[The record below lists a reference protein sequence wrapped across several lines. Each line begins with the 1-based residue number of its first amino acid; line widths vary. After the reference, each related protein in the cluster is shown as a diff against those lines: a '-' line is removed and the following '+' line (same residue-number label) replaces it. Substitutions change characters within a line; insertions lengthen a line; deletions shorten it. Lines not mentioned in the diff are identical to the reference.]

1 MGISGSWACCG
12 FLLYLLAVFLTPFRT
27 IGTALPRGSLSP
39 NSSTSWSTSFS
50 APNNTVKF
58 DDGSI
63 ARSIL
68 VSENVEVFPEP
79 DGRIEYA
86 CGCGFFCNPPCNSF
100 LFATFVLY
108 YYKDDSGTSVTTAW
122 GPHVVWSANPKN
134 PVNANATLQF
144 KSKGGL
150 VLRANGTEAWSAKIT
165 NKYVAS
171 LNLTDTCN
179 LMLLNKND
187 ETIWQSYEHPTDT
200 LFRGQQLQ
208 VGKSLTSK
216 EGLFSLNIT
225 SEGIFAYINSNPP
238 QLYYSYNI
246 SGSDTS
252 ISGIEFQNGSIA
264 LLDSKKIPRELE
276 LPGRSARFARYAR
289 FENDGHLRVYTF
301 GPTARDDILLAT
313 QLYSCDFPTACG
325 NYGVCENKGESCKQ
339 CTCLPDENKNGTS
352 YFKAI
357 DVTEPDKGCTPV
369 TNLSCE
375 GEALD
380 RHTFLEVK
388 NITNFP
394 FRAQDPHDIKPD
406 HRSISSEK
414 CKEECQKRNC
424 SCKAAIYYYKSGS
437 STGDCYLESQI
448 FSMMKPHPEELQYP
462 SMLFKIWIRVQDVK
476 EQSVQRQKHGLK
488 IIVGSSITFGLF
500 LLIGSFVFLIW
511 KKRSADEGD
520 EYYLDHIPGM
530 STRYSYDD
538 LQSITAN
545 FNKELGAGG
554 FGTVFEGTL
563 IDGSKVAV
571 KRLDGLNQIKRSFLA
586 EVETIGSIHHFN
598 LVRLIGFC
606 AEKSHRLLVYEYMS
620 NGSLDKWVFDKNPEI
635 FLDWQHKKNIILD
648 IARGL
653 TYLHEDCRQKIVHL
667 DIKPQNILLDEN
679 FNAKVSDFGLSKLVD
694 RDQSQVVTV
703 MRGTPGYMAP
713 EWLSSVITEKVDVYS
728 FGVVLLEILCGRRN
742 LDRSQPE
749 ETMHLLHL
757 FKKKI
762 EEDQLLDLVDKYNE
776 DMQLHGV
783 EVVNIMRIA
792 AWCLQIDFTKRPS
805 MSTVVKVLEGV
816 VNVEYD
822 LGYFFSN
829 PLLPSTSVGVDNQQ
843 LHVGDSDTTQ
853 LLPSILSGP
862 R

>member
-1 MGISGSWACCG
+1 MGVRSSWACCG
-12 FLLYLLAVFLTPFRT
+12 FLLYLALFLTPFPSLAT
-27 IGTALPRGSLSP
+27 VLSP
-39 NSSTSWSTSFS
+39 NSSTPSSWTTGFS
-50 APNNTVKF
+50 APNNTVTF
-58 DDGSI
+58 DNGSV

-68 VSENVEVFPEP
+68 ISEKVSMPRAYYKY
-79 DGRIEYA
+79 G
-86 CGCGFFCNPPCNSF
+86 CGCGFFCYNNKSCNSF
-100 LFATFVLY
+100 LFAIFGLY
-108 YYKDDSGTSVTTAW
+108 YDEDDSVLTYV
-122 GPHVVWSANPKN
+122 GPHVVWSANPNN
-134 PVNANATLQF
+134 PVSANAKLQF
-144 KSKGGL
+144 TSNRGL
-150 VLRANGTEAWSAKIT
+150 VLQDANGTEVWSANISNSK
-165 NKYVAS
+165 NVAS
-171 LNLTDTCN
+171 RLLLTDTCN
-179 LMLLNKND
+179 LMLLGKNNYR
-187 ETIWQSYEHPTDT
+187 IWQSYDHPTDT
-200 LFRGQQLQ
+200 LVVGQTLKA
-208 VGKSLTSK
+208 GKNLTSKGGLFTLSLTSQ
-216 EGLFSLNIT
+216 GF
-225 SEGIFAYINSNPP
+225 FAYINSNPP
-238 QLYYSYNI
+238 QLSQLYFSYNI
-246 SGSDTS
+246 SGYVDSN
-252 ISGIEFQNGSIA
+252 IGYVKFENGSLVFYTKKDERVGLAPSSA
-264 LLDSKKIPRELE
+264 L
-276 LPGRSARFARYAR
+276 SASEAQYTRYTRFDA
-289 FENDGHLRVYTF
+289 DGHLRVY
-301 GPTARDDILLAT
+301 AHSRRHWDDILLAR
-313 QLYSCDFPTACG
+313 LLSSCEFPT
-325 NYGVCENKGESCKQ
+325 
-339 CTCLPDENKNGTS
+339 
-352 YFKAI
+352 
-357 DVTEPDKGCTPV
+357 
-369 TNLSCE
+369 
-375 GEALD
+375 
-380 RHTFLEVK
+380 
-388 NITNFP
+388 
-394 FRAQDPHDIKPD
+394 
-406 HRSISSEK
+406 
-414 CKEECQKRNC
+414 
-424 SCKAAIYYYKSGS
+424 S

-448 FSMMKPHPEELQYP
+448 FSMMIPISEEFRYS
-462 SMLFKIWIRVQDVK
+462 SMRFKICIKVQDVM
-476 EQSVQRQKHGLK
+476 EQSVQRQKHGLQKHGLK
-488 IIVGSSITFGLF
+488 IIVGSSVTFGLF

-563 IDGSKVAV
+563 IDGTKVAV

-620 NGSLDKWVFDKNPEI
+620 NGSLDKWLFDKNLEI
-635 FLDWQHKKNIILD
+635 LLDWQHRKKIILD

-762 EEDQLLDLVDKYNE
+762 EEDQLLDLVDKFNE

-783 EVVNIMRIA
+783 EVVNIMRVA

-816 VNVEYD
+816 ANVEYD

-829 PLLPSTSVGVDNQQ
+829 PLLPSTSAGVDNQP